1 MEVMKK
7 LRPPFWFSASL
18 QAPERQNEGFHG
30 SRPRQ
35 PFPRPAVCR
44 FEVRFPALVAHGDGT
59 FTRFLALERCR
70 GGKEFLQVG
79 GGIFQE
85 AKEEWMMNQRYENQR
100 PRRGKSY
107 EWKIDPRLK
116 TATCLGSTWELGKHL
131 IWKFRSFTKIQR
143 STSIC
148 TVHGLHNNPTTSNK
162 TQQIKQQNKKT
173 SFRRLRRCYV

>member
-44 FEVRFPALVAHGDGT
+44 FWGALPSSGGTWWWHLHPLFGVGTLQGWQGIPAGGRRNFPGSQ
-59 FTRFLALERCR
+59 R
-70 GGKEFLQVG
+70 GMDDESTLWKPT
-79 GGIFQE
+79 
-85 AKEEWMMNQRYENQR
+85 AK
-100 PRRGKSY
+100 
-107 EWKIDPRLK
+107 
-116 TATCLGSTWELGKHL
+116 TWEILWMKDWSKIENSNMLRINLGKHL

-148 TVHGLHNNPTTSNK
+148 PVHGLHNNPTTSNK